1 MYRVLVREG
10 KNGTIADLL
19 QVGFFQHGIQAV
31 FTDEG
36 ERAIDAEVFA
46 PLAEKKNAKLYDG
59 SCRAVIVFGEDWP
72 HFSDIKEDRVII
84 TYGLSSRDTLTYSSN
99 KDGIIVVCVQR
110 EFPAL
115 TGEMVIRQE
124 RSFPA
129 GENRKA
135 LEQLAVCACMLVC
148 GI

>member
-1 MYRVLVREG
+1 MYRVLIREG

-31 FTDEG
+31 ITKG
-36 ERAIDAEVFA
+36 EDHSIDAEVFA
-46 PLAEKKNAKLYDG
+46 PLGETKNAKLYDG
-59 SCRAVIVFGEDWP
+59 PCRAVIVFGEDWP
-72 HFSDIKEDRVII
+72 CFTDISEDRMII

-99 KDGIIVVCVQR
+99 KDGTMVVCVQR
-110 EFPAL
+110 EFPSLA
-115 TGEMVIRQE
+115 GEMVIRQE

-129 GENRKA
+129 GENKKA
-135 LEQLAVCACMLVC
+135 LEQLAACACMLVL